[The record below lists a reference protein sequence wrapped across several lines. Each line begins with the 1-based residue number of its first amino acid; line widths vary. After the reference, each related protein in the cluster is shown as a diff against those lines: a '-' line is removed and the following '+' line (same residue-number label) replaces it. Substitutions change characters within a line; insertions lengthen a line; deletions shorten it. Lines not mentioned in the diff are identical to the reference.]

1 MKKIFVF
8 LCIGI
13 VGFIILSGDFGVKD
27 ECIRIHIRAN
37 SNTNIDQ
44 TVKYEVR
51 DAVVEYLTPVV
62 SEIDSF
68 SDAKSA
74 VQKRLQEVERVAE
87 KVLQRKG
94 YSYGATAKLKRE
106 NFPAR
111 SYEGYTLEEGV
122 YDALIIELGEGTGNN
137 WWCVLFPPLCFTPK
151 GEGDTIEYRSK
162 LAELCEKIFG

>member
-1 MKKIFVF
+1 M
-8 LCIGI
+8 
-13 VGFIILSGDFGVKD
+13 
-27 ECIRIHIRAN
+27 
-37 SNTNIDQ
+37 
-44 TVKYEVR
+44 
-51 DAVVEYLTPVV
+51 
-62 SEIDSF
+62 
-68 SDAKSA
+68 
-74 VQKRLQEVERVAE
+74 
-87 KVLQRKG
+87 QRNG

-122 YDALIIELGEGTGNN
+122 YEALIIELGEGTGNN

>member
-1 MKKIFVF
+1 MKKFFAF

-13 VGFIILSGDFGVKD
+13 VGFILFSGDFGVRD

-37 SNTNIDQ
+37 SNMTIDQ

-51 DAVVEYLTPVV
+51 DAVVNYLTPIV

-68 SDAKSA
+68 SKAKSI
-74 VQKRLQEVERVAE
+74 VSNRLDEVEKVAE
-87 KVLQRKG
+87 NVLEKRG
-94 YSYGATAKLKRE
+94 YRYGATAKLKRE
-106 NFPAR
+106 HFPAR
-111 SYEGYTLEEGV
+111 SYSGYTLEEGV
-122 YDALIIELGEGTGNN
+122 YEALIIELGEGTGNN

-162 LAELCEKIFG
+162 LGELCKKIFG